1 MATAVIRLPEV
12 VRLTGI
18 SRSTIYELMEKGAF
32 PRNFA
37 LGCRAV
43 GWGADE
49 IATWIEQR
57 KHPDGVPSGD
67 AEPENL
73 P

>member
-12 VRLTGI
+12 LRLTGL

-43 GWGADE
+43 GWGVDDIEA
-49 IATWIEQR
+49 WIEQR
-57 KHPDGVPSGD
+57 RCLDSATSGD
-67 AEPENL
+67 GKPENL
-73 P
+73 R